1 MPSSDP
7 RSTYLVALAV
17 AKLSFAN
24 LSTLSKYLGDDLQ
37 LGLIGFA
44 VVLRTRRDW
53 FVHIRDHGLDA
64 ELADMVNEHKGVTTS
79 TYEIANYTGL
89 NRNTVRRKLE
99 RLADIGLLERT
110 EDGRWHL
117 RDFDHEEAA
126 PAAEMLRE
134 LLYSY
139 VTITRYLEAVL
150 PEEVAQATK
159 AAQAEELDL
168 RPYALLAEEI
178 EEKLR
183 RGHDPMRGAGDG
195 ATGGA
200 PRVRSD
206 GDCAEGL

>member
-7 RSTYLVALAV
+7 RSMYLVALAV

-24 LSTLSKYLGDDLQ
+24 LSTLSKYLSDDLQ

-53 FVHIRDHGLDA
+53 FVHIRDHGLDT
-64 ELADMVNEHKGVTTS
+64 ELTDMVNEHKGVTTS
-79 TYEIANYTGL
+79 TYEIAAYTGL
-89 NRNTVRRKLE
+89 NRNTVRRKLA

-110 EDGRWHL
+110 ADGRWHL

-139 VTITRYLEAVL
+139 VTITRDLEAVL

-159 AAQAEELDL
+159 AAQAEDLDL
-168 RPYALLAEEI
+168 RPYALLAEEM

-183 RGHDPMRGAGDG
+183 RGHDAADA
-195 ATGGA
+195 ATDTSPPAVSG
-200 PRVRSD
+200 